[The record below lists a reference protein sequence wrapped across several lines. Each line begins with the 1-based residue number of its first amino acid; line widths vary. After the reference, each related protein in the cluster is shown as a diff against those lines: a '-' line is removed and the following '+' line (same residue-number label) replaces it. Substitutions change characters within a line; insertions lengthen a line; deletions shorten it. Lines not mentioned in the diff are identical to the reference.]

1 MLGTHHPRLSQ
12 WVAAAV
18 ASGAVVAGT
27 VAGGV
32 LPAPAASAAAVP
44 KRFKANSLTWTSA
57 ERGWVLG
64 AAPCRPGG
72 TRTCSVVATTTD
84 GGSQWSRVGTVG
96 ARIAPSGES
105 GVTDIRFATPT
116 TGWAFGPDLYRTTD
130 GGQVWRSEPIPGG
143 GRQVLAIAAGSQDT
157 YAVVS
162 PCTVGTAPSCSKP
175 LSLWRAPV
183 ATTAWR
189 QVSGLPLPAN
199 YTASVAAKGR
209 SVYVIDPLVGGTGKT
224 DRFYASTNGTRF
236 STRPVPCASKE
247 DIGLVQA
254 VPTTATHVDLLCAG
268 NPGFSR
274 AIKTVYRS
282 ADTGRTDTSAGT
294 TGADGIASDLAASR
308 SGNLAVASASDGT
321 FLYVNDTGK
330 RAWTEAIADAGSGW
344 NDLNYVSDTK
354 AWVVYNPVN
363 TDGTGQLLV
372 STDAGRQWKNV
383 SL

>member
-1 MLGTHHPRLSQ
+1 VLGRHHPRLSKRA
-12 WVAAAV
+12 AAAV
-18 ASGAVVAGT
+18 ATGTVVAGT
-27 VAGGV
+27 VAGGF
-32 LPAPAASAAAVP
+32 LSAPAASAAAVP
-44 KRFKANSLTWTSA
+44 KGFKANSLTWTSA
-57 ERGWVLG
+57 QRGWVLG
-64 AAPCRPGG
+64 AAPCRPGSA
-72 TRTCSVVATTTD
+72 RTCTVVAATTD
-84 GGSQWSRVGTVG
+84 GGSRWSRVGTVP

-105 GVTDIRFATPT
+105 GVTDIRFATRT

-130 GGQVWRSEPIPGG
+130 GGQKWRSERLPG
-143 GRQVLAIAAGSQDT
+143 RDKQVLALAAGSRDV

-162 PCTVGTAPSCSKP
+162 PCAVGTVPSCSKP

-189 QVSGLPLPAN
+189 KVSGLTLPAN
-199 YTASVAAKGR
+199 YAASVAAKGR
-209 SVYVIDPLVGGTGKT
+209 SVYVIDPLLGGTGKT

-236 STRPVPCASKE
+236 STRPVPCASKQ

-268 NPGFSR
+268 NPGLSQ
-274 AIKTVYRS
+274 AVKTVYRS
-282 ADTGRTDTSAGT
+282 TDTGRTDTSAGT
-294 TGADGIASDLAASR
+294 TGADGISSELAASR

-344 NDLNYVSDTK
+344 NDLSYVSDTK
-354 AWVVYNPVN
+354 AWVVDNPAN

-372 STDAGRQWKNV
+372 STDAGRQWRNV
-383 SL
+383 SV